1 MSRKSKIL
9 KRVGLWIDE
18 HDAPYDACQHLAKR
32 LGWNGKCITYEDCNK
47 PRHDW
52 DYDYSPSRARDF
64 ASINL
69 YLTYKTSVLSAIAYL
84 QSKVADGYT
93 VCFDTFGSL
102 GMVRGQP
109 SLKRSLTNDFGLWGY
124 DGSFPTSYQ
133 WESLIDEIATDYE
146 K

>member
-1 MSRKSKIL
+1 MMSRKSKIL
-9 KRVGLWIDE
+9 NRVGLWIDE
-18 HDAPYDACQHLAKR
+18 HDEPRDVCQRLAKR
-32 LGWNGKCITYEDCNK
+32 LGWNGKCITFQDCNK
-47 PRHDW
+47 PDGVLGHNW
-52 DYDYSPSRARDF
+52 DYSNRPNKEREF
-64 ASINL
+64 H
-69 YLTYKTSVLSAIAYL
+69 TYKTSVLSAIAYL

-93 VCFDTFGSL
+93 VCFDTFGNL